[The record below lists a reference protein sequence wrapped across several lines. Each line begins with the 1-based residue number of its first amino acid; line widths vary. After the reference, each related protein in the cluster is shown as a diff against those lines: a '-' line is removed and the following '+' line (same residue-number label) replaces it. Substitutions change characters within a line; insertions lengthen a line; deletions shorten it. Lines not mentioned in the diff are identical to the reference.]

1 MAITCPSSYYR
12 WGREARGEVRYIPIS
27 LRWMMSV
34 SWFWFSSVDGGDQS
48 ARLAAVQASARTFC
62 NNLASSEVFFELS
75 YYFSLVRII
84 ARIILRDGEHEI
96 SNKNRDL
103 LMNEAFYWE
112 LGISKT
118 SKYVNI
124 FISPLILLTN
134 ISLTPLE
141 MRKLI
146 SDQPITSTHHLALL
160 YWGTETGETHAI
172 TSAQHLPNQSSF

>member
-1 MAITCPSSYYR
+1 MEETSR
-12 WGREARGEVRYIPIS
+12 RGW
-27 LRWMMSV
+27 L
-34 SWFWFSSVDGGDQS
+34 
-48 ARLAAVQASARTFC
+48 AVQASARTFC

-124 FISPLILLTN
+124 FISPLYFINKYLLDTIGN
-134 ISLTPLE
+134 EKI
-141 MRKLI
+141 
-146 SDQPITSTHHLALL
+146 
-160 YWGTETGETHAI
+160 
-172 TSAQHLPNQSSF
+172 NF